1 MVKNTQN
8 ALCAFF
14 LLVDNVKGSMAI
26 ALSALSCSGDIVKMK
41 I

>member
-8 ALCAFF
+8 ALCVLF

-26 ALSALSCSGDIVKMK
+26 ALSELSYSCDIVKL